1 VDCSV
6 PTCFSV
12 VALLLAFRL
21 RGTSSEFSGIKI
33 ASAVLM
39 GFAIACM
46 HYTGMAA
53 VSYFPSLPMGGTAH
67 AVEVSLLGGVGI
79 SIITVVVLGVAA
91 MPNA

>member
-1 VDCSV
+1 MDCSV